1 MKKVLWLLITFF
13 TVGII
18 IVVIRMLN
26 RKMNIR

>member
-18 IVVIRMLN
+18 IVVIKMLN